1 MTDLYITITDENNDV
16 LRKVNIYYDG
26 SDSQTTNEI
35 ADDII
40 EAYDGAKDI
49 TGDINE
55 WFDALDFNDTIEG
68 PLND

>member
-26 SDSQTTNEI
+26 SDSQTANEI

-40 EAYDGAKDI
+40 EDYDGAKDI
-49 TGDINE
+49 TGDIN
-55 WFDALDFNDTIEG
+55 D
-68 PLND
+68 